1 LQENCNIIGAN
12 RKTENQIGAE
22 QNRSRTRKLVRLAT
36 KQNKTKQKI
45 YLKLERKEKKKNQS
59 GKKHHLK
66 HCKH

>member
-1 LQENCNIIGAN
+1 LEQ
-12 RKTENQIGAE
+12 TERQKNQIGAE
-22 QNRSRTRKLVRLAT
+22 QNRSRTRKLVRLA
-36 KQNKTKQKI
+36 TKQKI